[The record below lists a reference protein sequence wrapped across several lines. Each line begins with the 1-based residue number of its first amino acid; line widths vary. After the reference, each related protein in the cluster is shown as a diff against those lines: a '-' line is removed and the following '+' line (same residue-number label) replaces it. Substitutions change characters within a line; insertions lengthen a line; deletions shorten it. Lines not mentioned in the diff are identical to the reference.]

1 MNNTYNIKIDK
12 VALNKLATGLYFIK
26 GFTDTGAILE
36 LKSNTKNQILE
47 LINPLSINERI
58 DIIKDIAIEL
68 DEELSTFSE
77 YD

>member
-1 MNNTYNIKIDK
+1 MDNTYNIKIDK
-12 VALNKLATGLYFIK
+12 VSLNKLSTGLYFIK

-58 DIIKDIAIEL
+58 DIIKEIGIEL